1 MTALL
6 EPESTDAPEVKGPGR
21 VRRGLRAA
29 VIPIVT
35 TFIAFIV
42 AGLVVLL
49 TGHNPFST
57 YGAIFDG
64 TGLNYIFPWVTGQAS
79 LDASFNL
86 QQTLV
91 TTCPLILVGLSVAF
105 AFRAG
110 LFNIGAQGQYTV
122 GGIMAVWVG
131 SSWNGLPGWLH
142 IIVAITLAALV
153 GAAWA
158 GLAGWL
164 KAVTGAH
171 EVITTIMLNYVALWI
186 GVYLFQEHGPLQGP
200 HANGDPSSALI
211 ANNAHLPVI
220 WGSPLLQG
228 LHIGI
233 FIALAAA
240 VLYWVLLNRSTLGY
254 EVRAVGHNPVAAQAA
269 GISVA
274 RQYIRTMAICGAF
287 AGLAASMDVLG
298 YQFQLS
304 TTDLQVS
311 QTGFLGIAVALLG
324 RNTAVGTVL
333 AALLFGALETGTSVR
348 NLDPS
353 VFNPELAGNL
363 TLMIEGLVVLLVS
376 TDIIAIRLLGLPSR
390 LKWVLPKSMSGSW
403 SESDSGPA
411 AGVAAADLP
420 GQGAGDEP
428 APQVGDDAAG
438 ILPEDDVIS
447 PRTAGL

>member
-1 MTALL
+1 MRVLGA
-6 EPESTDAPEVKGPGR
+6 

-29 VIPIVT
+29 VIPFVT
-35 TFIAFIV
+35 LLIAFLV

-49 TGHNPFST
+49 TGHNPFSA

-91 TTCPLILVGLSVAF
+91 ATCPLILVGLAVAF

-122 GGIMAVWVG
+122 GGIVAVWVG

-142 IIVAITLAALV
+142 IIVAIVLATAIGGV
-153 GAAWA
+153 WAAI
-158 GLAGWL
+158 AGWL

-171 EVITTIMLNYVALWI
+171 EVITTIMLNYVALWL
-186 GVYLFQEHGPLQGP
+186 GVYLFQQGGPLQEP
-200 HANGDPSSALI
+200 HANGNPASSVI
-211 ANNAHLPVI
+211 ANGAHLPVI
-220 WGSPLLQG
+220 WGSPVLQG

-240 VLYWVLLNRSTLGY
+240 VLFWFLLNRSTLGY
-254 EVRAVGHNPVAAQAA
+254 EVRAVGHNPVAAAAA

-274 RQYIRTMAICGAF
+274 RRYVTTMAICGGF
-287 AGLAASMDVLG
+287 AGLAACMDVLG
-298 YQFQLS
+298 WQFQLS
-304 TTDLQVS
+304 TTDIQGS

-348 NLDPS
+348 NLDPT

-376 TDIIAIRLLGLPSR
+376 TDLIAVRVLGLPSR
-390 LKWVLPKSMSGSW
+390 LRVGRFR
-403 SESDSGPA
+403 
-411 AGVAAADLP
+411 AGDLP
-420 GQGAGDEP
+420 GQGAGSGPP
-428 APQVGDDAAG
+428 AQVGEDAAG
-438 ILPEDDVIS
+438 VLPEDDIS
-447 PRTAGL
+447 LPRTAGL

>member
-1 MTALL
+1 MTA
-6 EPESTDAPEVKGPGR
+6 
-21 VRRGLRAA
+21 VRTVNRGLRAA
-29 VIPIVT
+29 VIPLVT
-35 TFIAFIV
+35 LLIAFLV

-64 TGLNYIFPWVTGQAS
+64 TGLNYVFPWVTGQS
-79 LDASFNL
+79 RLDASFNL

-91 TTCPLILVGLSVAF
+91 AACPLILVGLSVAF

-122 GGIMAVWVG
+122 GGIVAVWIG

-142 IIVAITLAALV
+142 IVVAITLASLV

-158 GLAGWL
+158 ALAGWL

-186 GVYLFQEHGPLQGP
+186 AVYLFQQGGPLQGP
-200 HANGDPSSALI
+200 HANGDPTSANI
-211 ANNAHLPVI
+211 AQSAHLPVI
-220 WGSPLLQG
+220 WGSPVLQG

-254 EVRAVGHNPVAAQAA
+254 EVRAVGHNPVAAQSA

-274 RQYIRTMAICGAF
+274 KQYVRTMAICGAF
-287 AGLAASMDVLG
+287 AGMAAAMDVLG
-298 YQFQLS
+298 WQFQLS
-304 TTDLQVS
+304 TTDIQGS

-324 RNTAVGTVL
+324 RNTAIGTVL

-376 TDIIAIRLLGLPSR
+376 TDIIAIRVLGLPSR
-390 LKWVLPKSMSGSW
+390 LTLLAPRRKSKPAGTPGDASGDPP
-403 SESDSGPA
+403 E
-411 AGVAAADLP
+411 ADLLSDAP
-420 GQGAGDEP
+420 GT
-428 APQVGDDAAG
+428 VN
-438 ILPEDDVIS
+438 L
-447 PRTAGL
+447 

>member
-1 MTALL
+1 MKVL
-6 EPESTDAPEVKGPGR
+6 SRIG
-21 VRRGLRAA
+21 RGLRAA
-29 VIPIVT
+29 VIPFVT
-35 TFIAFIV
+35 LIIAFLV

-49 TGHNPFST
+49 TGHNPFSA

-79 LDASFNL
+79 LNASFNL

-91 TTCPLILVGLSVAF
+91 ATCPLILVGLAVAF

-122 GGIMAVWVG
+122 GGIVAVWVG

-142 IIVAITLAALV
+142 IIVAIVLATAI
-153 GAAWA
+153 GAVWA
-158 GLAGWL
+158 AIAGWL

-186 GVYLFQEHGPLQGP
+186 GVYLFQQGGPLQEP
-200 HANGDPSSALI
+200 HANGNPASSVI
-211 ANNAHLPVI
+211 ANGAHLPVI
-220 WGSPLLQG
+220 WGNPILQG

-240 VLYWVLLNRSTLGY
+240 VLFWFLLNRSTLGY
-254 EVRAVGHNPVAAQAA
+254 EVRAVGHNPVAAAAA

-274 RQYIRTMAICGAF
+274 RRYVTTMAICGGF
-287 AGLAASMDVLG
+287 AGLAACMDVLG
-298 YQFQLS
+298 WQFQLS
-304 TTDLQVS
+304 TTDIQGS

-348 NLDPS
+348 NLDPT

-376 TDIIAIRLLGLPSR
+376 TDLIAVRVLGLPSR
-390 LKWVLPKSMSGSW
+390 LRVGRFRGS
-403 SESDSGPA
+403 
-411 AGVAAADLP
+411 VDLP
-420 GQGAGDEP
+420 GQGAGAGPPE
-428 APQVGDDAAG
+428 QVGDDAAG
-438 ILPEDDVIS
+438 DLPEDEITI